1 MNSSGFVPGIYAY
14 DLPRDI
20 GHVDIVFIELKIEQI
35 IFSIFIMLSEN
46 KMPTSYRESFIR

>member
-20 GHVDIVFIELKIEQI
+20 GHIDIVFIEHKIEQI

-46 KMPTSYRESFIR
+46 KMPTSYWESFIR